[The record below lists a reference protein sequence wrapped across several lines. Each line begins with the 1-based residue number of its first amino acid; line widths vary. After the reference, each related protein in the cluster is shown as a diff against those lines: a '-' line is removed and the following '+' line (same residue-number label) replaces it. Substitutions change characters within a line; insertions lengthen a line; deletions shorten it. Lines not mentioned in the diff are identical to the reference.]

1 MRNYKNKVCFVQT
14 EVVFEDDTRR
24 EFLKINKSQFL
35 TSTDE
40 EEVFDFIKKHACEN
54 HVYNFV
60 LHISSK
66 VLSDLLDYME
76 ERKQSSR
83 KTRTWLK
90 KCTFV
95 ATYSNADYVREK
107 VKSLNANVYFAL
119 SPISSVL
126 KNLPDGSVK
135 LTSNQEKEVLVVV
148 SNTANSPYFDQIF
161 NHFSDVNTT
170 LVKYKLANLT
180 LEKLNAFAAG
190 GGYLIIMA
198 LDTEEEYDTF
208 GSLLKNSNYKKL
220 LTIIECTQILSEG
233 LQDMQASL
241 GDVQTCASGVS
252 IQGIRPEL
260 NIFIPYENCAASVTL
275 TWNFWDLFK
284 EATVFNKP
292 L

>member
-1 MRNYKNKVCFVQT
+1 MRNYKNKVCFVQS

-54 HVYNFV
+54 HVYKFV
-60 LHISSK
+60 LHVNSK
-66 VLSDLLDYME
+66 LLSDLLDYME
-76 ERKQSSR
+76 ERKENSR
-83 KTRTWLK
+83 KTRRWLK

>member
-1 MRNYKNKVCFVQT
+1 MRNYKNKVCFIQS

-76 ERKQSSR
+76 DRKESSR
-83 KTRTWLK
+83 KTRRWLK
-90 KCTFV
+90 KCTFI

-126 KNLPDGSVK
+126 KNIPDGSTSI
-135 LTSNQEKEVLVVV
+135 TSNQGKEILVVV

-161 NHFSDVNTT
+161 NYFSDVNTT

-180 LEKLNAFAAG
+180 LENLNAFAAG
-190 GGYLIIMA
+190 GGYLIVMA
-198 LDTEEEYDTF
+198 LDTEAEYNTF
-208 GSLLKNSNYKKL
+208 GTLIKNSNYNKL
-220 LTIIECTQILSEG
+220 MNIIECTEVLSQG
-233 LQDMQASL
+233 LQDIQAKLS
-241 GDVQTCASGVS
+241 DVQTSSSGVS
-252 IQGIRPEL
+252 IQGLRAEFNP
-260 NIFIPYENCAASVTL
+260 FIPYENCAASVTL
-275 TWNFWDLFK
+275 TWKCWDLFK
-284 EATVFNKP
+284 EGTIINKP
-292 L
+292 Q